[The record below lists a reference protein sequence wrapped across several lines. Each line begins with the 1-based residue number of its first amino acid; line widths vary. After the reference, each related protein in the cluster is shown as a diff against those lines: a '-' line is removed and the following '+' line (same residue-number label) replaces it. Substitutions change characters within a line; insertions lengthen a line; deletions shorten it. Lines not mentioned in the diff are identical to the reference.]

1 MEPDPMENDKL
12 ERRQRALEQWV
23 QGHPEE
29 ARRLRERAKALAE
42 FLNSPEWHAFWQP
55 AKDAI
60 LQGDETGI
68 RAWVEDRM
76 GIKPDSVLKARLSA
90 KELGEATP
98 RETWDL
104 VDGRGSRL
112 QRNAKAQSVE
122 RRRPEI
128 RRRIKRFPSLEQALE
143 ALALEDQT
151 REQVLEEHILSLAY
165 EAQEEAGRPLSDADL
180 ARIITGQ
187 LRRDASEGGGTRQE
201 ELLLLAEFVEREA
214 LLKQALEWGRQA
226 GLTPR
231 EFEVYKL
238 FIENPKIK
246 YREVAEKLGMSTSQV
261 GVLKHRIKHTLRVVP
276 FSTQH

>member
-1 MEPDPMENDKL
+1 MENDEL
-12 ERRQRALEQWV
+12 ERSQRALEQWV
-23 QGHPEE
+23 QQHPEE
-29 ARRLRERAKALAE
+29 GRRLQERFKPLAE
-42 FLNSPEWHAFWQP
+42 FLNSSEWDDFWQP
-55 AKDAI
+55 AKAAI

-68 RAWVEDRM
+68 RAWVEDRI
-76 GIKPDSVLKARLSA
+76 GIKPDSVLRVRLSA

-98 RETWDL
+98 RETWEL

-112 QRNAKAQSVE
+112 RRNAKAQSVE

-165 EAQEEAGRPLSDADL
+165 KAEEEAGGPLSDAEL
-180 ARIITGQ
+180 ARVITGQ
-187 LRRDASEGGGTRQE
+187 LRRDASGSQQTRRE
-201 ELLLLAEFVEREA
+201 ELLLLAKFVEREV
-214 LLKQALEWGRQA
+214 LLKRALEWGRQA

-238 FIENPKIK
+238 FVENPKIK
-246 YREVAEKLGMSTSQV
+246 YREVAQKLGMSTSQV

-276 FSTQH
+276 FSAQP

>member
-1 MEPDPMENDKL
+1 MENGKL
-12 ERRQRALEQWV
+12 QRMQRALEQWV
-23 QGHPEE
+23 QQHPEE
-29 ARRLRERAKALAE
+29 VRRLQERFKPLAE
-42 FLNSPEWHAFWQP
+42 FLNSSEWDDFWQP
-55 AKDAI
+55 AKAAI

-68 RAWVEDRM
+68 RAWVEDRI
-76 GIKPDSVLKARLSA
+76 GIEPDSVLRVRLSA
-90 KELGEATP
+90 KKLGEATP

-112 QRNAKAQSVE
+112 RRNAKAQDIE

-128 RRRIKRFPSLEQALE
+128 RRRIKRFPSVERALK

-151 REQVLEEHILSLAY
+151 LEQVLQEHILSLAY
-165 EAQEEAGRPLSDADL
+165 EAQEEAGRPLSDAEL
-180 ARIITGQ
+180 VRIITGQ
-187 LRRDASEGGGTRQE
+187 LRRDASECGGTRRE

-238 FIENPKIK
+238 LIENPKIK
-246 YREVAEKLGMSTSQV
+246 YREVAQKLGMSTSQV

-276 FSTQH
+276 FSAQP

>member
-1 MEPDPMENDKL
+1 MENDEL
-12 ERRQRALEQWV
+12 ERSQRALEQWV
-23 QGHPEE
+23 QQHPEE
-29 ARRLRERAKALAE
+29 VRRLQERFKPLAE
-42 FLNSPEWHAFWQP
+42 FLNSSVWDDFWQP
-55 AKDAI
+55 AKAAI

-68 RAWVEDRM
+68 RAWVEDRI
-76 GIKPDSVLKARLSA
+76 GIKPDSVLRVRLSA

-98 RETWDL
+98 RETWEL

-112 QRNAKAQSVE
+112 RRNAKAQSVE

-165 EAQEEAGRPLSDADL
+165 KAEEEAGGPLSDAEL
-180 ARIITGQ
+180 ARVITGQ
-187 LRRDASEGGGTRQE
+187 LRRDASGSQQTRRE
-201 ELLLLAEFVEREA
+201 ELLLLAKFVEREV
-214 LLKQALEWGRQA
+214 LLKRALEWGRQA

-238 FIENPKIK
+238 LIENPKIK
-246 YREVAEKLGMSTSQV
+246 YREVAQKLGMSTSQV

-276 FSTQH
+276 FSAQP

>member
-1 MEPDPMENDKL
+1 MEKGNL
-12 ERRQRALEQWV
+12 QRSQRALEQWV
-23 QGHPEE
+23 QQHPEE
-29 ARRLRERAKALAE
+29 VRRLRERAKALAE
-42 FLNSPEWHAFWQP
+42 FLNSSEWDAFWQP
-55 AKDAI
+55 AKAAI
-60 LQGDETGI
+60 SRDDEIGI
-68 RAWVEDRM
+68 RAWVEDRI
-76 GIKPDSVLKARLSA
+76 GIEPDSVLRARLSA
-90 KELGEATP
+90 KELAEATP
-98 RETWDL
+98 RETWHL

-112 QRNAKAQSVE
+112 QRSAKAHRIE

-128 RRRIKRFPSLEQALE
+128 RRRIKRFPSLERALE

-165 EAQEEAGRPLSDADL
+165 KAEEEAGGPLSDAEL
-180 ARIITGQ
+180 ARVITGQ
-187 LRRDASEGGGTRQE
+187 LRRDVSGSQQTRRE
-201 ELLLLAEFVEREA
+201 ELLLLAEFVEREV

-238 FIENPKIK
+238 FIENPNIK
-246 YREVAEKLGMSTSQV
+246 YREVAHKLGMSTSQV

>member
-1 MEPDPMENDKL
+1 MENDEL
-12 ERRQRALEQWV
+12 ERSQRALEQWV
-23 QGHPEE
+23 QQHPEE
-29 ARRLRERAKALAE
+29 VRRLQERFKPLAE
-42 FLNSPEWHAFWQP
+42 FLNSSEWDDFWQP
-55 AKDAI
+55 AKAAI

-68 RAWVEDRM
+68 RAWVEDRI
-76 GIKPDSVLKARLSA
+76 GIKPDSVLRVRLSA

-98 RETWDL
+98 RETWEL

-112 QRNAKAQSVE
+112 RRNAKAQSVE

-165 EAQEEAGRPLSDADL
+165 KAEEEAGGPLSDAEL
-180 ARIITGQ
+180 ARVITGQ
-187 LRRDASEGGGTRQE
+187 LRRDASGSQQTRRE
-201 ELLLLAEFVEREA
+201 ELLLLAKFVEREV
-214 LLKQALEWGRQA
+214 LLKRALEWGRQA

-238 FIENPKIK
+238 LIENPKIK
-246 YREVAEKLGMSTSQV
+246 YREVAQKLGMSTSQV

-276 FSTQH
+276 FSAQH

>member
-1 MEPDPMENDKL
+1 MEKDKL

-23 QGHPEE
+23 QEHPEE
-29 ARRLRERAKALAE
+29 VRRLRERAKALAE
-42 FLNSPEWHAFWQP
+42 FLDSAEWEAFWQP
-55 AKDAI
+55 AKAAI
-60 LQGDETGI
+60 SRDDETGI
-68 RAWVEDRM
+68 RAWVEDRI
-76 GIKPDSVLKARLSA
+76 GLDPDSVLRARLSA
-90 KELGEATP
+90 KELAETTP
-98 RETWDL
+98 RQTWDL

-112 QRNAKAQSVE
+112 RRNAKAQGIE

-165 EAQEEAGRPLSDADL
+165 KAEEEAGGPLSDAEL
-180 ARIITGQ
+180 ARVITGQ
-187 LRRDASEGGGTRQE
+187 LRRDVSGSQQTRRE
-201 ELLLLAEFVEREA
+201 ELLLLAKFVEREV
-214 LLKQALEWGRQA
+214 LLKRALEWGRQA

-238 FIENPKIK
+238 FVENPKIK
-246 YREVAEKLGMSTSQV
+246 YREVAQKLGMSTSQV

-276 FSTQH
+276 FSAQL

>member
-1 MEPDPMENDKL
+1 M
-12 ERRQRALEQWV
+12 
-23 QGHPEE
+23 
-29 ARRLRERAKALAE
+29 AE
-42 FLNSPEWHAFWQP
+42 FLNSSEWEAFWQP
-55 AKDAI
+55 AKAAI
-60 LQGDETGI
+60 SGGDETGI
-68 RAWVEDRM
+68 RAWVEDRI
-76 GIKPDSVLKARLSA
+76 GIKPDSVLRVRLSA
-90 KELGEATP
+90 KQLGEATP

-112 QRNAKAQSVE
+112 RRSANAQSVE

-128 RRRIKRFPSLEQALE
+128 RGRIKRFPSLERALK

-151 REQVLEEHILSLAY
+151 LEQVLQEHILSLAY
-165 EAQEEAGRPLSDADL
+165 EAQEEGGRPLSDAEL
-180 ARIITGQ
+180 VRIITGQ
-187 LRRDASEGGGTRQE
+187 LRRDASECGGTRRE

-238 FIENPKIK
+238 FLENPKIK
-246 YREVAEKLGMSTSQV
+246 YREVAHKLGMSTSQV

-276 FSTQH
+276 FSAQP